1 MKAPWSFT
9 STDGRQ
15 AVTRSDTIGWV
26 REEIRDQVNQAAA
39 CLMAGG
45 VVLLPTDTVYGLAVH
60 PDHDDAI
67 TRLFAMKGRP
77 RSVNLPVMI
86 GSRADIIALG
96 GVVNS
101 ATDALLDSKYVPGA
115 LTLAVGVSEGQ
126 LAPWLRGRD
135 EFAVRIP
142 DDDRILAI
150 IKQTGPLLVTSANLH
165 AEQVR
170 ESVPEILSTLAS
182 QPDLVID
189 DGIRDTVPST
199 LVNCR
204 LVPPVVERVGAVSE
218 EEIGSI
224 LR

>member
-1 MKAPWSFT
+1 VEEK
-9 STDGRQ
+9 
-15 AVTRSDTIGWV
+15 V
-26 REEIRDQVNQAAA
+26 RGEVARAAE
-39 CLMAGG
+39 CLLAGG

-60 PDHDDAI
+60 PERDQAI

-86 GSRADIIALG
+86 SSPDDIPALG
-96 GVVNS
+96 GVVS
-101 ATDALLDSKYVPGA
+101 KAAELLLESKYVPGP
-115 LTLAVGVSEGQ
+115 LTLALGVSQPE

-142 DDDRILAI
+142 DDQRLLAI
-150 IKQTGPLLVTSANLH
+150 LRTTGPLLVTSANLH

-170 ESVPEILSTLAS
+170 ESVPDILSTLAS
-182 QPDLVID
+182 KPDLVID
-189 DGIRDTVPST
+189 DGNRDTVSST

-204 LVPPVVERVGAVSE
+204 RLPPVIERVGAVPE
-218 EEIGSI
+218 EEIGAI

>member
-1 MKAPWSFT
+1 MEEK
-9 STDGRQ
+9 
-15 AVTRSDTIGWV
+15 V
-26 REEIRDQVNQAAA
+26 RGEVARAAE
-39 CLMAGG
+39 CLLAGG

-60 PDHDDAI
+60 PERDQAI

-86 GSRADIIALG
+86 SSPDDIPALG
-96 GVVNS
+96 GVVS
-101 ATDALLDSKYVPGA
+101 KAAELLLESKYVPGP
-115 LTLAVGVSEGQ
+115 LTLALGVSQPE

-142 DDDRILAI
+142 DDQRLLAI
-150 IKQTGPLLVTSANLH
+150 LRTTGPLLVTSANLH

-170 ESVPEILSTLAS
+170 ESVPDILSTLAS
-182 QPDLVID
+182 KPDLVID
-189 DGIRDTVPST
+189 DGNRDTVSST

-204 LVPPVVERVGAVSE
+204 RLPPVIERVGAVPE
-218 EEIGSI
+218 EEIEAI